1 MEPKVKST
9 FREGSRD
16 GPLLGPLPWWI
27 LFDFPSQLGC
37 ILIPYSN
44 WYCHLSTLTQQH
56 TGYVYQ
62 SISLIF
68 LICSQTTDARHWRK
82 KITDRKRMSV
92 REPKTSNSMH
102 YEVSQAAQLLKQNI
116 CDSTRD
122 HFYYKIQN
130 FYKCRE

>member
-16 GPLLGPLPWWI
+16 GPLLGRLPWWI

-37 ILIPYSN
+37 ILIPYNN

-56 TGYVYQ
+56 IGYVCQ
-62 SISLIF
+62 SICLIF

-82 KITDRKRMSV
+82 KIMDRKRMSV
-92 REPKTSNSMH
+92 RELKNGNSMH
-102 YEVSQAAQLLKQNI
+102 YEVSQAAQSYRSKTYVIHQRPFLLQN
-116 CDSTRD
+116 TELL
-122 HFYYKIQN
+122 QM
-130 FYKCRE
+130 